1 MAASHPVYIVDFVN
15 QSPGGGSASL
25 LRMVD
30 LATAVRTAHLTSA
43 AYLNWMQV
51 FIDAQTAEYLPAWVG
66 KITLPTGQAVLRIR
80 YGAPSPLS

>member
-1 MAASHPVYIVDFVN
+1 
-15 QSPGGGSASL
+15 
-25 LRMVD
+25 
-30 LATAVRTAHLTSA
+30 
-43 AYLNWMQV
+43 MQV